1 MCKCVDCLCDKS
13 LEAVSCWFTS
23 GTHNELHLFTIHQDF
38 GFIKDIA
45 KESAA
50 VWYNQLHFNTITIC
64 YNVTIWE
71 LHEDFCRPPYVT
83 ICCISIYKL
92 LQKCTILHEGLCQWP
107 LWKPQDNGK
116 AQSNM
121 TKQSARSV
129 PKIEKH
135 ELKMVTKCTKWAQNS
150 NTNVEEIR
158 LPMNGTHWLC
168 EIFTTRSYVKTC
180 GWRYKEINRYEN
192 PKS

>member
-1 MCKCVDCLCDKS
+1 MFKCVDYLCDKS
-13 LEAVSCWFTS
+13 LEAVSRWFTS

-83 ICCISIYKL
+83 ICCISI
-92 LQKCTILHEGLCQWP
+92 LQIVTKMHHIARRFVPVAFVKTPRQW
-107 LWKPQDNGK
+107 
-116 AQSNM
+116 QSS
-121 TKQSARSV
+121 KQYD
-129 PKIEKH
+129 E
-135 ELKMVTKCTKWAQNS
+135 TKCTVCPKNRK
-150 NTNVEEIR
+150 TRTE
-158 LPMNGTHWLC
+158 NGHKMHQMGTKFKYKRRRDQAPYEWNPLAVWDFHDQELC
-168 EIFTTRSYVKTC
+168 
-180 GWRYKEINRYEN
+180 
-192 PKS
+192 

>member
-1 MCKCVDCLCDKS
+1 MDYLCDKS

-23 GTHNELHLFTIHQDF
+23 GAHNELHLFPIHQDF
-38 GFIKDIA
+38 GFKKDIA
-45 KESAA
+45 KESVA

-71 LHEDFCRPPYVT
+71 LAEDFWSPPYVT
-83 ICCISIYKL
+83 IFAFQYNNKL

-129 PKIEKH
+129 PKIEQH

-150 NTNVEEIR
+150 NTNVEQIR
-158 LPMNGTHWLC
+158 L
-168 EIFTTRSYVKTC
+168 R
-180 GWRYKEINRYEN
+180 INRTH
-192 PKS
+192 